1 MLKLYR
7 EGVIKV
13 IFGDGPFG
21 FRVGETST
29 GATIVASFSQKPD
42 KSYYPI
48 YVSLCY

>member
-13 IFGDGPFG
+13 ILGDGPFG

-29 GATIVASFSQKPD
+29 GATIVASFSQK
-42 KSYYPI
+42 SYYPI
-48 YVSLCY
+48 YVTLCY